1 MSLPAQA
8 DIYVL
13 ANDGQVRGELN
24 NTDESPRQKYVILT
38 PEGVT
43 VTLDRGQV
51 KQIIPQSAAEIEFEK
66 IRPTFADTA
75 EDQWK
80 LAEWCRENSLTS
92 QRQDVLEHVIE
103 LNPDMRQARLALGYQ
118 QVDGHWMQKEQIM
131 QQRGYVRY
139 KGEWRLPQEVELI
152 ERRQKEDAA
161 ERQWFGTLKRWR
173 MLAGR
178 IRPCRSSPRF
188 AACDPRSA
196 RRAGAAAS
204 IAPFGARSSVRMLY
218 VQALAAV
225 GTPAAMRT
233 LVDHS
238 LDDGDEEIRLACLDR
253 IVGQPTP
260 EIVAAYVAAL
270 KSDSNVRINRA
281 ARALGRLGDKS
292 AVGPLI
298 DSLVTTHV
306 VQEGAENPNSDQ
318 RRLFA
323 AGRHGVFRRNRR
335 QESPAHLQQPAG
347 ARCLGRT
354 DRRRKSELRR
364 EGVEN
369 LVRLAENENANRRAP
384 RLNTPERIRQR
395 RHSGSDDGLM
405 PRSTM
410 LHP

>member
-13 ANDGQVRGELN
+13 ANDGQVRGELK

-51 KQIIPQSAAEIEFEK
+51 KQIIPQSSAEIEFEK

-75 EDQWK
+75 DDQWK
-80 LAEWCRENSLTS
+80 LAEWCRENSLTK

-118 QVDGHWMQKEQIM
+118 LVDGHWMQKEQIM

-173 MLAGR
+173 MWLDG
-178 IRPCRSSPRF
+178 
-188 AACDPRSA
+188 SA
-196 RRAGAAAS
+196 RADQARDSLLSIRDPYAVPALAQLLHSERDRA
-204 IAPFGARSSVRMLY
+204 VRMLY

-225 GTPAAMRT
+225 GTPTAMRV
-233 LVDHS
+233 LVDCS
-238 LDDGDEEIRLACLDR
+238 LDDADEEIRLACLDR
-253 IVGQPTP
+253 IVGQPSP

-270 KSDSNVRINRA
+270 KSDKNVRINRA
-281 ARALGRLGDKS
+281 ARALGRLGDRS

-298 DSLVTTHV
+298 DVLVTTHV
-306 VQEGAENPNSDQ
+306 VQEGDENPNSVNAAFSPQAGMAFSTGSSVRKVQ
-318 RRLFA
+318 RTFTNQPVLDA
-323 AGRHGVFRRNRR
+323 LVALTGGVNLNFDEKAWKTWYASQKTKTPIDVRR
-335 QESPAHLQQPAG
+335 
-347 ARCLGRT
+347 
-354 DRRRKSELRR
+354 D
-364 EGVEN
+364 
-369 LVRLAENENANRRAP
+369 
-384 RLNTPERIRQR
+384 
-395 RHSGSDDGLM
+395 
-405 PRSTM
+405 
-410 LHP
+410 

>member
-13 ANDGQVRGELN
+13 ANDGQVRGELK
-24 NTDESPRQKYVILT
+24 NTEESPRQKYVILT

-43 VTLDRGQV
+43 VTLDRSQV
-51 KQIIPQSAAEIEFEK
+51 KQIIPQSSAEIEFEK
-66 IRPTFADTA
+66 IRPNFADTA

-80 LAEWCRENSLTS
+80 LAEWCRENSLTK

-118 QVDGHWMQKEQIM
+118 LVDGHWMQKEQIM

-139 KGEWRLPQEVELI
+139 NGEWRLPQEVELI

-173 MLAGR
+173 IWL
-178 IRPCRSSPRF
+178 
-188 AACDPRSA
+188 DESA
-196 RRAGAAAS
+196 RADQARDSLLAIRDSHAVPALAQLLHSERDRA
-204 IAPFGARSSVRMLY
+204 VRMLY

-270 KSDSNVRINRA
+270 KSDSNARINRA
-281 ARALGRLGDKS
+281 ARALGRLGDRS

-306 VQEGAENPNSDQ
+306 VKEGDENPNSVNAAFSPQAGMAFSTGSAVRKVQ
-318 RRLFA
+318 RTFNNQPVLDA
-323 AGRHGVFRRNRR
+323 LVALTGGVNLNFDERAWKTWYASQKTKTPIDVRR
-335 QESPAHLQQPAG
+335 
-347 ARCLGRT
+347 
-354 DRRRKSELRR
+354 D
-364 EGVEN
+364 
-369 LVRLAENENANRRAP
+369 
-384 RLNTPERIRQR
+384 
-395 RHSGSDDGLM
+395 
-405 PRSTM
+405 
-410 LHP
+410 